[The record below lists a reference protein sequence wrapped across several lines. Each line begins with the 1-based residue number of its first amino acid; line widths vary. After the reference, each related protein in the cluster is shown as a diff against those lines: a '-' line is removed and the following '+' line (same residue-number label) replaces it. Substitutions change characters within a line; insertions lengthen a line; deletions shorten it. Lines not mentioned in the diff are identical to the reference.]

1 MDKLDELFELQKEF
15 DSYLEKNRNISGL
28 SLDDWVQKG
37 VIALIAELI
46 EVVNEVNYK
55 WWKNPFEVDMD
66 KLKEEMIDVLHFYI
80 STCMKIGITP
90 DELLRIYK
98 EKTTENKLRQM
109 GLSEKKGYA
118 LCEYVTNDKKGE
130 DNE

>member
-1 MDKLDELFELQKEF
+1 MDKLDELFMLQKEF
-15 DSYLEKNRNISGL
+15 DSYLEENRNISGI
-28 SLDDWVQKG
+28 SLDEWVQKG

-55 WWKNPFEVDMD
+55 WWKNPFEIDKS

-90 DELLRIYK
+90 DEVLELYK
-98 EKTTENKLRQM
+98 AKTTENKLRQM
-109 GLSEKKGYA
+109 GLSDKKGYA
-118 LCEYVTNDKKGE
+118 LSEYVNTDKQGE
-130 DNE
+130 CDE

>member
-1 MDKLDELFELQKEF
+1 MDKLDELFRLQKEF
-15 DSYLEKNRNISGL
+15 DSELEKNRNITGIT
-28 SLDDWVQKG
+28 LDEWVQKG

-55 WWKNPFEVDMD
+55 WWKNPFEIDEG

-90 DELLRIYK
+90 DEVLELYK
-98 EKTTENKLRQM
+98 EKTVENRKRQL
-109 GLSEKKGYA
+109 GLSEKKGYS
-118 LCEYVTNDKKGE
+118 LSEFMNTD
-130 DNE
+130 DNKEH

>member
-1 MDKLDELFELQKEF
+1 MDKLDELFRLQKEF
-15 DSYLEKNRNISGL
+15 DSYLENNRNITGI
-28 SLDDWVQKG
+28 SLDEWVQKG

-55 WWKNPFEVDMD
+55 WWKNPFEVDID
-66 KLKEEMIDVLHFYI
+66 RLKEEMIDVLHFYI

-90 DELLRIYK
+90 DEVLKLYK
-98 EKTTENKLRQM
+98 DKTMENKLRQM
-109 GLSEKKGYA
+109 GLSQKKGYA
-118 LCEYVTNDKKGE
+118 ISEYKVKELKGE

>member
-1 MDKLDELFELQKEF
+1 MDKLDELFRLQKEF
-15 DSYLEKNRNISGL
+15 DSELEKNRNITGIT
-28 SLDDWVQKG
+28 LDEWVQKG

-55 WWKNPFEVDMD
+55 WWKNPFEIDEG

-90 DELLRIYK
+90 DEVLELYK
-98 EKTTENKLRQM
+98 EKTVENRKRQL
-109 GLSEKKGYA
+109 GLSEKKGYS
-118 LCEYVTNDKKGE
+118 LSEFINTD
-130 DNE
+130 DNKEH

>member
-1 MDKLDELFELQKEF
+1 MDKLDELFELQREF

-55 WWKNPFEVDMD
+55 WWKNPFEIDMD

-90 DELLRIYK
+90 DEVLELYK
-98 EKTTENKLRQM
+98 AKTHENKLRQM
-109 GLSEKKGYA
+109 GLSEKKGYSIS
-118 LCEYVTNDKKGE
+118 EYNDKKGYE
-130 DNE
+130 ND

>member
-1 MDKLDELFELQKEF
+1 MDKLDELFRLQKEF
-15 DSYLEKNRNISGL
+15 DSELEKNRNITGIT
-28 SLDDWVQKG
+28 LDEWVQKG

-55 WWKNPFEVDMD
+55 WWKNPFEIDEG

-90 DELLRIYK
+90 DEVLELYK
-98 EKTTENKLRQM
+98 EKTVENRKRQL
-109 GLSEKKGYA
+109 GLSEKKGYS
-118 LCEYVTNDKKGE
+118 LSEFIHTDDKE
-130 DNE
+130 Q